1 MTSSLIRT
9 IKSPNPTANDYF
21 GSVTIVD
28 GNYIVIPDRI
38 ATVAGQSY
46 AGQVVLYNTTTGTT
60 RTITSP
66 TPTAYDQFGYST
78 PIVDEN
84 YIVIGDPNATV
95 AGKSQAGQVVVY
107 NTTTGTTRTIKSPNP
122 TANDWFG
129 YSTPIVDGNLIL
141 IEDQNATVGGRSWAG
156 QVVVYNTTTDTT
168 STITSPTPTYDDFFG
183 YPTPIVDGNYI
194 VIPDRIATVA
204 GQSKAG
210 QVVVYNTI
218 TGTTRT
224 ITSPTPTANEQ
235 FGSSLQIDGNY
246 IVIRDPYATVG
257 GRSWAGQVVVYNTT
271 TGTTRTIKSP
281 NPIANEQ
288 FGSSLQIDG
297 NYIVIGDQNA
307 TVAGQSKA
315 GQVVVYN
322 TITGTTSN
330 ITAPTPIANDQF
342 GSSTPIVDGNY
353 IVIGDQNATVGG
365 RSWAGQVVVYNT
377 TTGAT
382 STITSPNPI
391 ANDQFGS
398 STPIVDGNYIVIP
411 EPYATVAGQS
421 KAGQVVVYNTTTGA
435 TSAITAPNPTAYE
448 QFGLGTSIGNGNLIL
463 IRDPGATVAGQSKAG
478 QVVVYNTTT
487 GATSAIT
494 APNPTAYDD
503 FGSSTPIVDG
513 NLILI
518 PAPGATVAGQT
529 RAGQVVVYNTTTG
542 ATSAFTSPN
551 PIANDD
557 FGSSTPIVDG
567 NYIVIGDQ
575 YATVAGKSQAGQVVV
590 YNTTTGAT
598 STITAPNPT
607 ANEQFGDYIPIVDG
621 NYILI
626 PDPGATVA
634 GQSYA
639 GQVLEYSLSSLPVI
653 TLPTTS
659 PTVSDGIPTT
669 ITGITVGDLAGTAEK
684 LTLKVAHGTLTFGTT
699 TGLTVTGNG
708 SKSVIVTGTLAN
720 LQTDLATLSYTG
732 KAPYNGSD
740 TLSLALTDTTDK
752 LTTNSSLALTA
763 QYNPP
768 TITLPTKSPTVTKG
782 IPTTITGITVGDLA
796 GTAEKLALSVGHGTL
811 TFGTNTGLTVT
822 SGSYGTKSVTVT
834 GNLAD
839 LQTDLATL
847 SYTSGVSYKGK
858 DTLSLGLTDTTDK
871 LTTKSS
877 LAFTVVPPSII

>member
-78 PIVDEN
+78 PIVDDN

-95 AGKSQAGQVVVY
+95 AGKSQAGQVVLY

-411 EPYATVAGQS
+411 EPY
-421 KAGQVVVYNTTTGA
+421 
-435 TSAITAPNPTAYE
+435 
-448 QFGLGTSIGNGNLIL
+448 
-463 IRDPGATVAGQSKAG
+463 ATVAGQSKAG